1 MPTFKFAKLVRNNIW
16 KWHEEAGHTVDG
28 QLLRGEDLKQAL
40 AKKLHEGSDEV
51 AAANTREELIEEIA
65 DVQQIIKD
73 LCTLEGIAINEIEQI
88 RKKKATKKGGF
99 LGGMYI
105 DTVTMP
111 NEDDTWV
118 DYCRKDSL
126 KYPELEAN
134 GDVDPD
140 WPELEKGV
148 YRHTKTGNSY
158 EVIAVALYTETHQ
171 PLVVYRP
178 LYDSKYELFA
188 RPYAS
193 FTETIKLDGKKTL
206 RFSKIND

>member
-28 QLLRGEDLKQAL
+28 QLLHGEDLKQAL
-40 AKKLHEGSDEV
+40 ATKLHEESDEV

-73 LCTLEGIAINEIEQI
+73 LCTLEGIATSEIEQV
-88 RKKKATKKGGF
+88 RKEKATKKGGF

-118 DYCRKDSL
+118 YYCRKNNS
-126 KYPELEAN
+126 KYPELQTS
-134 GDVDPD
+134 GHIDPD
-140 WPELEKGV
+140 LPELEKGV
-148 YRHTKTGNSY
+148 YCHNKSGQLY
-158 EVIAVALYTETHQ
+158 EVIAVTLDTENHQ

-193 FTETIKLDGKKTL
+193 FTEAIELDGKEIL